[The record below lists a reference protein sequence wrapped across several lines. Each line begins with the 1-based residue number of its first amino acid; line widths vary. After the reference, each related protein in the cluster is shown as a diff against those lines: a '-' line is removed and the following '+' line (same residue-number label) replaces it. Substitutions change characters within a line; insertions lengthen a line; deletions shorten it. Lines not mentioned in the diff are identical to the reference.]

1 MKTHPLPITAL
12 VAFASK
18 QQIVMSTEDVV
29 PKVLQVVRGVDPW
42 ALACHSGLNMAT
54 VLWMEMI
61 QKIPFVSVEKLEKL
75 ISKTQYLLYSYG
87 KVFN

>member
-18 QQIVMSTEDVV
+18 QQIVMSTKDVA
-29 PKVLQVVRGVDPW
+29 PKVFQVVRGVDPW
-42 ALACHSGLNMAT
+42 ALAWHSGLNMAT

-61 QKIPFVSVEKLEKL
+61 QKIPFVSVKNVIRFNIKLKMFC
-75 ISKTQYLLYSYG
+75 SYG
-87 KVFN
+87 KVHH

>member
-1 MKTHPLPITAL
+1 
-12 VAFASK
+12 
-18 QQIVMSTEDVV
+18 MSTKNVV
-29 PKVLQVVRGVDPW
+29 VVVFLVVHGVDPW
-42 ALACHSGLNMAT
+42 ALVWGSGFNMAT